1 MSSVKVTSYV
11 KQAIKGNSDGIDKA
25 MLIMAGKVTAQAKQN
40 INSNDTIDTGKLI
53 GSVMWKGQGK
63 TGGHTKGPFLSYNPR
78 SGYIVGTA
86 TEYAVY
92 IEFGTRKMFPKP
104 FLRPAIGVVAKGNS
118 LDSSM
123 KKAITESLKMRVPR

>member
-11 KQAIKGNSDGIDKA
+11 KQAIKGNSEGIDKA
-25 MLIMAGKVTAQAKQN
+25 MQIMAGNVASQAKQN
-40 INSNDTIDTGKLI
+40 IQSNDTIDTGKLI

-63 TGGHTKGPFLSYNPR
+63 SGGNTEGPALRTNPR

-92 IEFGTRKMFPKP
+92 IEYGTSKMFPKP
-104 FLRPAIGVVAKGNS
+104 FFRPAIGVVAKGNS
-118 LDSSM
+118 LDPSM
-123 KKAITESLKMRVPR
+123 KKAITESLKMRVPK

>member
-11 KQAIKGNSDGIDKA
+11 KQAIKGNSEGIDKA
-25 MLIMAGKVTAQAKQN
+25 MLIMAGQVTSQAKQN

-63 TGGHTKGPFLSYNPR
+63 SGGHTKGPTLSTNPR

-104 FLRPAIGVVAKGNS
+104 FLRPAVDVVAKGS
-118 LDSSM
+118 TLDAAM
-123 KKAITESLKMRVPR
+123 KKAIMESLKMRLPK